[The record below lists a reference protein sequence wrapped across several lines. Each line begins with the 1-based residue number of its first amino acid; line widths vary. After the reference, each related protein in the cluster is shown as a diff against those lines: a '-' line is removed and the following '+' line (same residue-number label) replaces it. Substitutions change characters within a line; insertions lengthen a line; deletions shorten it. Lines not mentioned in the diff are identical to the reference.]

1 MSGNQVSFSSPL
13 APELVPSELV
23 LSGVIYGEQPA
34 LFGGV
39 CKEERSG
46 EEAPQTHGAPLALHA
61 AETKSMGMTRP
72 PKPPEDGGGQRTC
85 PSRQTP
91 PGGQTPGPAAQDHP
105 PPASVQ
111 PAS

>member
-1 MSGNQVSFSSPL
+1 MNLMNGWHVKDGQGRTTVPRGKGRKDVSFQRVS
-13 APELVPSELV
+13 
-23 LSGVIYGEQPA
+23 YQ
-34 LFGGV
+34 
-39 CKEERSG
+39 G
-46 EEAPQTHGAPLALHA
+46 EEAPQAHGAPLALHA